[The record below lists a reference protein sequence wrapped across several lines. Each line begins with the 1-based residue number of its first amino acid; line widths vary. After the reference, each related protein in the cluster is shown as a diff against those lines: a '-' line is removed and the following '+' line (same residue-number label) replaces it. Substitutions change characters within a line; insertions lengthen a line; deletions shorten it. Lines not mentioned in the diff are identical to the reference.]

1 MKTKKK
7 YQGGGDVGQPLRP
20 SNFEKRQA
28 KKVGRAQTRAAVASI
43 EGEGTVAQK
52 RDNRAERV
60 STMAGTARAKTPKS
74 VSTSTSTSTSTV
86 NNNNK
91 PSGMAKTAPENMKTT
106 GKNVSKPSVPA
117 GKPKPEYMKT
127 SVKSVPK
134 DSVKSPVRYQK
145 GGPIQTTGA
154 KGIVRPAQSAP
165 KVTIS
170 PSSAPKKSTKKATP
184 PRSTMDLIRGSKKS
198 DYVGTVT
205 QAAKKGGSVKKMQ
218 KGGQTS
224 QAVAK
229 KIVKG
234 VKSDVKTAIN
244 TPYNVMKS
252 VDDKLEKRYPNY
264 TKPGGTYDMIKK
276 GIKSVFKKGGA
287 KKK

>member
-1 MKTKKK
+1 MKKLDKKQMGGSTKTKTAGKS
-7 YQGGGDVGQPLRP
+7 P
-20 SNFEKRQA
+20 SRISRNASSVA
-28 KKVGRAQTRAAVASI
+28 KK
-43 EGEGTVAQK
+43 E
-52 RDNRAERV
+52 
-60 STMAGTARAKTPKS
+60 
-74 VSTSTSTSTSTV
+74 
-86 NNNNK
+86 
-91 PSGMAKTAPENMKTT
+91 APEYKKTSIKT
-106 GKNVSKPSVPA
+106 VSK
-117 GKPKPEYMKT
+117 
-127 SVKSVPK
+127 
-134 DSVKSPVRYQK
+134 DIVKSPVRYQK